1 MPCSQSTS
9 LPELLV
15 HGGLIGH
22 CAVETVVFGH
32 EVLAHD
38 SQHTRFVEHG
48 VLIVSSQ
55 RIVRLQLRFRRRDA
69 RVGHRHRAAGNVL
82 FLEEHDRLA
91 GLQKTDGGDESRG
104 ARTGQC
110 DIDLEV
116 LRGAPGRR
124 SCPQTEGG
132 NAARRRS

>member
-1 MPCSQSTS
+1 MIWP
-9 LPELLV
+9 PERPHSVDKEVLGIAAATHVASGGEVGGHAVGRVHSETVEAHAHAVQPVYQLARIVV

-69 RVGHRHRAAGNVL
+69 RVGHRHRAAG
-82 FLEEHDRLA
+82 
-91 GLQKTDGGDESRG
+91 KS
-104 ARTGQC
+104 
-110 DIDLEV
+110 
-116 LRGAPGRR
+116 
-124 SCPQTEGG
+124 
-132 NAARRRS
+132 